1 MNKPVVLVS
10 GGAHRIGAALCR
22 AFARHG
28 WRVVIHCNQSR
39 ATAMRLARELGGAEV
54 AAVLQADLRTE
65 AAGVVAR
72 AFDCFGRL
80 DGLVNNAS
88 NYHRRG
94 LDELTEDALREDF
107 EVNFFA
113 AFTLMRSFAA
123 RKRPGFILNLLDG
136 RIGKQEPKA
145 AGYLLAKQT
154 LAEATRLGALA
165 WASFGLRVNGLAP
178 GLVRPA
184 PGVPMAKMNR
194 LLN

>member
-28 WRVVIHCNQSR
+28 WRVVVHCNQSR

-65 AAGVVAR
+65 AAGVIAR

-94 LDELTEDALREDF
+94 LDELTEDALE
-107 EVNFFA
+107 
-113 AFTLMRSFAA
+113 TA
-123 RKRPGFILNLLDG
+123 RKQQEKEAFNPYSKELMKQLIEKCMKGKRQISAEELPIHRKEDLMAILSAVAYAKDNGYSIEIQD
-136 RIGKQEPKA
+136 
-145 AGYLLAKQT
+145 GYL
-154 LAEATRLGALA
+154 E
-165 WASFGLRVNGLAP
+165 VNGLLLHRF
-178 GLVRPA
+178 LVENE
-184 PGVPMAKMNR
+184 GK
-194 LLN
+194 